1 MKRELPEAIPDAG
14 EKLGK
19 YLFWIKNYLY
29 MNLKDSCKMEILEG
43 NENAKIKFV
52 PTVVDE
58 SGKLP
63 IDTLIEIVNGIAAE
77 HKSVDI
83 YIALNND
90 DMTDN
95 FVLLS
100 LLDILDAMYSSG
112 VTVRKVWTAT
122 DAHYRMAGKIRDDS
136 EGYGMSALV
145 SATRAFLR
153 YGKVDM
159 IVDYWENSLSK
170 NRQVEKMIYAMKR
183 IDTGLSL
190 CCIGDIIEG
199 IGDLRTLF
207 RDGFDLSN
215 SDYYSKLFM
224 LMSEG
229 IKKDYGRLVTEDDA
243 GFIDLVKWAYSKGFY
258 QQCLTL
264 IEARATRDIISRGI
278 FYYCSSDEEKQHI
291 TDLLGSLWN
300 DLRPFDRWKMDDID
314 HYFIKT
320 YKIYKHPPKTL
331 ENRRSN
337 ARDLLTLLDN
347 TDPDI
352 ITAYTVCDDRQA
364 LEDLIFGYMHVGFI
378 RNETNHARDR
388 GGEKDTLFPD
398 NKEVSEIL
406 IQIQESIEYFIQVY
420 DKVLKLIEGKKP
432 YVVRI
437 STEEVK
443 SAARR
448 IEKERNKEKA
458 ES

>member
-1 MKRELPEAIPDAG
+1 
-14 EKLGK
+14 
-19 YLFWIKNYLY
+19 
-29 MNLKDSCKMEILEG
+29 
-43 NENAKIKFV
+43 
-52 PTVVDE
+52 
-58 SGKLP
+58 
-63 IDTLIEIVNGIAAE
+63 
-77 HKSVDI
+77 
-83 YIALNND
+83 
-90 DMTDN
+90 
-95 FVLLS
+95 
-100 LLDILDAMYSSG
+100 
-112 VTVRKVWTAT
+112 
-122 DAHYRMAGKIRDDS
+122 
-136 EGYGMSALV
+136 
-145 SATRAFLR
+145 
-153 YGKVDM
+153 
-159 IVDYWENSLSK
+159 
-170 NRQVEKMIYAMKR
+170 
-183 IDTGLSL
+183 
-190 CCIGDIIEG
+190 
-199 IGDLRTLF
+199 
-207 RDGFDLSN
+207 
-215 SDYYSKLFM
+215 M